1 MLKKSFSSDSIYNKK
16 ELWSSSS
23 KYLQEQNHR
32 LTFLNETLQISN
44 QKMKKQLQEIIHNAQ
59 ELRKNLLQSEINQKD
74 ALKTMEDKFRVYR
87 HKYLQ
92 IKSQFR
98 LNTKSKK
105 KKKSVKTDCLSMKRQ
120 EKQTTSKD
128 VFPDDQLR
136 KDLCYGIIDL
146 ESFGSRQI
154 SNKIAS
160 EKRLYK
166 SDNEEKEDDIIDK
179 TSYLKKS
186 KSSLNLKRKS
196 DDFNFYQNYSS
207 LSGKNQFKPDS
218 VSIEILKRMLE
229 LFDNYKTKDLTKSR
243 FTANQFRRNF
253 NSNAILGRS
262 SNKFESANELFK
274 STFNFL
280 NIYKGEKNSSEKL
293 NKNSVKIDFFSKDE
307 IKKIISNIEEEFLKS

>member
-1 MLKKSFSSDSIYNKK
+1 LYAQNQRLKLLNDNLLVSD
-16 ELWSSSS
+16 
-23 KYLQEQNHR
+23 QQ
-32 LTFLNETLQISN
+32 
-44 QKMKKQLQEIIHNAQ
+44 MKKKLQVNIHNAQ
-59 ELRKNLLQSEINQKD
+59 EQRKNLLQSEINQKK
-74 ALKTMEDKFRVYR
+74 ALKTTEDKIRAYR
-87 HKYLQ
+87 HKHLR

-98 LNTKSKK
+98 LNTMSKK
-105 KKKSVKTDCLSMKRQ
+105 TMKTHCLNMKRQ
-120 EKQTTSKD
+120 EIQTISID
-128 VFPDDQLR
+128 LSPDDQLR

-154 SNKIAS
+154 SNKIVS
-160 EKRLYK
+160 EKRFYK
-166 SDNEEKEDDIIDK
+166 SDNEEKGDDIIDK

-207 LSGKNQFKPDS
+207 LSEKNQFKPDS
-218 VSIEILKRMLE
+218 VSIEILKRMLK